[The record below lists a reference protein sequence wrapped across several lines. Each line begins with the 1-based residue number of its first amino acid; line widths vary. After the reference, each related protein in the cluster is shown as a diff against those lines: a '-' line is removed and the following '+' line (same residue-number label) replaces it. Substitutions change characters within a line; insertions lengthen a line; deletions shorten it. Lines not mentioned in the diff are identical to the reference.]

1 MPKFSRDK
9 GRRGEQQIARLLHG
23 KRTGIAGVVTQIDV
37 STVFAD
43 YQVKNCNLNGTA
55 ILEALEALIGESDSK
70 KAQYVIFKP
79 NRGKWLVC
87 ETMTQHQEHHNG

>member
-1 MPKFSRDK
+1 MAKFSRDK

-23 KRTGIAGVVTQIDV
+23 VRKGIAGVVTQIDV
-37 STVFAD
+37 ATKFAD

-55 ILEALEALIGESDSK
+55 ILEALEALTGESGSK

-79 NRGKWLVC
+79 ARGKWLCVS
-87 ETMTQHQEHHNG
+87 TLNQHRELHYG